1 MNLEIILVRTVLV
14 LTAALSV
21 GISLWGGYYLLTGL
35 MSWRR
40 PMDYGRHPAGT
51 RFAVLIAARNEE
63 LVIGP
68 LINSLLEQEYPAEL
82 YDIYVIPNN
91 CTDNTA
97 LAARQFGAEV
107 LECTVPV
114 RSKGEVLRFAEE
126 QLSGRHYDAFCVFD
140 ADNLLD
146 KNYIRE
152 INKVFDN
159 GYRIVTSYANG
170 FHMYRK
176 NVMIN
181 GDFGFIRMNR

>member
-91 CTDNTA
+91 CTEC
-97 LAARQFGAEV
+97 GGPV
-107 LECTVPV
+107 LPE
-114 RSKGEVLRFAEE
+114 GDE
-126 QLSGRHYDAFCVFD
+126 QCISGRGPGGPGLSGQQKS
-140 ADNLLD
+140 L
-146 KNYIRE
+146 
-152 INKVFDN
+152 
-159 GYRIVTSYANG
+159 
-170 FHMYRK
+170 
-176 NVMIN
+176 
-181 GDFGFIRMNR
+181 

>member
-140 ADNLLD
+140 ADQCGGPVLP
-146 KNYIRE
+146 E
-152 INKVFDN
+152 
-159 GYRIVTSYANG
+159 
-170 FHMYRK
+170 
-176 NVMIN
+176 
-181 GDFGFIRMNR
+181 GDEQCLSGRGPGGPGLSGQQKSL

>member
-114 RSKGEVLRFAEE
+114 RSKGRCSALRRGAA
-126 QLSGRHYDAFCVFD
+126 LRA
-140 ADNLLD
+140 AL
-146 KNYIRE
+146 
-152 INKVFDN
+152 
-159 GYRIVTSYANG
+159 
-170 FHMYRK
+170 
-176 NVMIN
+176 
-181 GDFGFIRMNR
+181 

>member
-1 MNLEIILVRTVLV
+1 M

-114 RSKGEVLRFAEE
+114 RIKGGGAPLCGGAALRA
-126 QLSGRHYDAFCVFD
+126 A
-140 ADNLLD
+140 
-146 KNYIRE
+146 
-152 INKVFDN
+152 
-159 GYRIVTSYANG
+159 
-170 FHMYRK
+170 
-176 NVMIN
+176 
-181 GDFGFIRMNR
+181 RMTPSASLTRTMWWTGAS

>member
-107 LECTVPV
+107 LECTVPA
-114 RSKGEVLRFAEE
+114 SDF
-126 QLSGRHYDAFCVFD
+126 SGGR
-140 ADNLLD
+140 
-146 KNYIRE
+146 
-152 INKVFDN
+152 
-159 GYRIVTSYANG
+159 G
-170 FHMYRK
+170 
-176 NVMIN
+176 
-181 GDFGFIRMNR
+181 

>member
-97 LAARQFGAEV
+97 LAARQFGAGGAGV
-107 LECTVPV
+107 HCAGPV
-114 RSKGEVLRFAEE
+114 KGGGAPLRGGAA
-126 QLSGRHYDAFCVFD
+126 LRA
-140 ADNLLD
+140 AL
-146 KNYIRE
+146 
-152 INKVFDN
+152 
-159 GYRIVTSYANG
+159 
-170 FHMYRK
+170 
-176 NVMIN
+176 
-181 GDFGFIRMNR
+181 

>member
-97 LAARQFGAEV
+97 LGRPTVRGGGAGVHRAGPVKGGGAPLCGGAA
-107 LECTVPV
+107 
-114 RSKGEVLRFAEE
+114 LR
-126 QLSGRHYDAFCVFD
+126 RH
-140 ADNLLD
+140 
-146 KNYIRE
+146 
-152 INKVFDN
+152 
-159 GYRIVTSYANG
+159 
-170 FHMYRK
+170 
-176 NVMIN
+176 
-181 GDFGFIRMNR
+181 